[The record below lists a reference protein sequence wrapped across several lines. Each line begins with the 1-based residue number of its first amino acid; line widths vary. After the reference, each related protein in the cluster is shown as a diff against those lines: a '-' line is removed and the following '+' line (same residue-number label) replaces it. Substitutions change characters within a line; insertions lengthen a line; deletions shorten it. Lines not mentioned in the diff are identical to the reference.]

1 MKATRNSLLSKL
13 SWVFLKDR
21 WFFIISNTL
30 KGFLSKPLELSVLVD
45 FIQLYVSEAGDKIVD
60 IYDQVLDQKRIPMKK
75 TTFEGNMEG

>member
-13 SWVFLKDR
+13 SWLFLKDR

-45 FIQLYVSEAGDKIVD
+45 FIQLYVSEPYTYVIHT
-60 IYDQVLDQKRIPMKK
+60 Y
-75 TTFEGNMEG
+75 TTSL